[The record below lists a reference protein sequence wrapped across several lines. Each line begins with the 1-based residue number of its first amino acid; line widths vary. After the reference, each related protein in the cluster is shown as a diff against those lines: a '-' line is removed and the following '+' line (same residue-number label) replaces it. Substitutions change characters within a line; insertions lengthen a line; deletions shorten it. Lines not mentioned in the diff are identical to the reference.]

1 MCLRLVEY
9 KLHANSAFYGL
20 GVLES
25 WSLGVLESWGL
36 GGFGFPGL
44 WMFTLTPRKP
54 APWGGPLV
62 LSSVSKL
69 AQVVLR
75 SSPNLTTAV
84 GVKA

>member
-1 MCLRLVEY
+1 MPTLP
-9 KLHANSAFYGL
+9 FM
-20 GVLES
+20 VLES
-25 WSLGVLESWGL
+25 WSLGVLGSWGL
-36 GGFGFPGL
+36 WVSGSLDVYAYPKE
-44 WMFTLTPRKP
+44 TC
-54 APWGGPLV
+54 AWGGPLV